1 MVGRFGQFRN
11 FEDARTYVRA
21 EGLRSVK
28 EYNLWCKGLLTGHNP
43 RPTDIP
49 LTPYN
54 VYRDKWQGMGD
65 FLGTGRIGSRSRK
78 YRSWEA
84 ARSYVR
90 SEGICS
96 QKEYSLWC
104 KGLLEQH
111 DPKPTDIPANPNT
124 VYKDEW
130 QGMGDFLGT
139 YTIASRDRKYRSF
152 EDARA
157 FVRNEGLHDAKE
169 YALWSQGLLHGHD
182 VKPVDIPSTADQVY
196 KGEWRGW
203 GDFLAVKTVM
213 PYKRLYRSFVSA
225 RAHVHAEGLRNSKE
239 YSLWCKGLLE
249 QHDPKPTDIPANPNT
264 VYKDEWQGMGDFL
277 GTDFVARVNRKYRS
291 FEDARAFVR
300 NEGLHDAKEYAL
312 WSQGGLEQ
320 HDPKPTDIPA
330 SPWRLYKDKWRGWSD
345 FLGVRNQWTAYA
357 LIAFLTDMTPA
368 LPALTESDLWR
379 LLRHNGLDPASSQF
393 KSPRTK
399 AAVRHLWSVTQGAPA
414 GQVVRQTIAILADVG
429 DDEDMNDDAA
439 IHQDERPT
447 DVDSLS
453 PLLPTPSGAST
464 IAPLPIA
471 TSAIPQE
478 IGDAAQ
484 QARAILTSIDA
495 LSRANGAT
503 EDDDADGDGA
513 FVASLIESARAK
525 LWRLALA
532 ADSMAPVLL
541 ELVAYPA
548 GAYAARVRQE
558 FTDEWNAVT
567 QLPVPDGYAYH
578 VNGLFAPP
586 LLMQRLI
593 AHRVL
598 TRRYIGNWSAPG
610 AGKTLSAILASRVVD
625 ARFTVVVAANS
636 TLLNSESGW
645 AGEIHAAFPDSRV
658 LLKERGPYALT
669 LDADGDRDKDAER
682 PTYLLLNYEAFQQ
695 EDGEALT
702 ARILDAGRVDMIVL
716 DEMHNAKHGT
726 LVASK
731 RHGVIRRFV
740 ERARMTN
747 PDLRVL
753 GMTATPVI
761 NHLAEGVD
769 LLETVTGVEDA
780 ALETKPTIAN
790 ALDLHERFI
799 LSCFRAIPTYA
810 QEVVITYPRVDGLS
824 LLDRLAAL
832 QRGDVSGMERAL
844 TAVKLPAIEA
854 ALTPGT
860 VIYTHYTTGVI
871 GPLRDAVARAGLR
884 AGVCTGQTQ
893 DNAATIAAF
902 IAGDLDVLIGSPV
915 IREGLDGLQ
924 QRCDRL
930 IVASLPW
937 HHAGYQQLMGRIYRQ
952 GSRFA
957 RIEVVIPQV
966 EIAIADE
973 VWSWDHYRKAV
984 IDYKKTIADT
994 AVDGVLPTGA
1004 ALNEKEMLNRSVD
1017 ALRVMI
1023 ARLQVAA

>member
-1 MVGRFGQFRN
+1 MAGSKGQFRD
-11 FEDARTYVRA
+11 FEAARTYVQAEGLRDVAEYRLWCRGLLKGHRPKPADIPAAPNEVYKDEWRGWGDFLGTGTIAPQDYDFRTFVLARAYVRA
-21 EGLRSVK
+21 EGLRDVA
-28 EYNLWCKGLLTGHNP
+28 EYNLWCKGLLKGH
-43 RPTDIP
+43 R
-49 LTPYN
+49 
-54 VYRDKWQGMGD
+54 
-65 FLGTGRIGSRSRK
+65 
-78 YRSWEA
+78 
-84 ARSYVR
+84 
-90 SEGICS
+90 
-96 QKEYSLWC
+96 
-104 KGLLEQH
+104 
-111 DPKPTDIPANPNT
+111 PKPANIPSAPNW
-124 VYKDEW
+124 VYKD
-130 QGMGDFLGT
+130 
-139 YTIASRDRKYRSF
+139 
-152 EDARA
+152 
-157 FVRNEGLHDAKE
+157 
-169 YALWSQGLLHGHD
+169 
-182 VKPVDIPSTADQVY
+182 
-196 KGEWRGW
+196 EWRGW
-203 GDFLAVKTVM
+203 GDFL
-213 PYKRLYRSFVSA
+213 
-225 RAHVHAEGLRNSKE
+225 
-239 YSLWCKGLLE
+239 
-249 QHDPKPTDIPANPNT
+249 
-264 VYKDEWQGMGDFL
+264 
-277 GTDFVARVNRKYRS
+277 
-291 FEDARAFVR
+291 
-300 NEGLHDAKEYAL
+300 
-312 WSQGGLEQ
+312 
-320 HDPKPTDIPA
+320 
-330 SPWRLYKDKWRGWSD
+330 
-345 FLGVRNQWTAYA
+345 GVRNQWSPLA
-357 LIAFLTDMTPA
+357 LMAFLADMAPA

-379 LLRHNGLDPASSQF
+379 LLRHNGLDPASSHF
-393 KSPRTK
+393 TSPRTK

-414 GQVVRQTIAILADVG
+414 GQVVCQTIALLADAR
-429 DDEDMNDDAA
+429 DDEDTDDDADDVGNDSRGVR
-439 IHQDERPT
+439 HGDRPI

-453 PLLPTPSGAST
+453 PLLTVPGH
-464 IAPLPIA
+464 APA
-471 TSAIPQE
+471 TDGPPVATGAIPYE
-478 IGDAAQ
+478 IGDPTQ

-495 LSRANGAT
+495 LSRANGGT
-503 EDDDADGDGA
+503 ESDSDGDADADADSA

-525 LWRLALA
+525 LWRLALT
-532 ADSMAPVLL
+532 ADSMAPVMR
-541 ELVAYPA
+541 ELAAYPA
-548 GAYAARVRQE
+548 GAYATRVRQE
-558 FTDEWNAVT
+558 FTDEWNAVMR
-567 QLPVPDGYAYH
+567 LPIPAGYAYR
-578 VNGLFAPP
+578 VNGKAAPP

-593 AHRVL
+593 AYRVL

-658 LLKERGPYALT
+658 LLKERGPYAL
-669 LDADGDRDKDAER
+669 DVAQHA
-682 PTYLLLNYEAFQQ
+682 YLLLNYEAFQQ

-726 LVASK
+726 LAASK

-740 ERARMTN
+740 ERARVTN

-780 ALETKPTIAN
+780 AMETKPTIAN

-832 QRGDVSGMERAL
+832 HRGDVSGMERAL

-854 ALTPGT
+854 ALAPGT
-860 VIYTHYTTGVI
+860 VIYTQYTTGVI

-884 AGVCTGQTQ
+884 AGVCTGQTR

-902 IAGDLDVLIGSPV
+902 IAGDVDVLIGSPV

-1017 ALRVMI
+1017 ALRAMI